1 MCSRSSSFDSKL
13 IQGERAIIVLKQESC
28 QAISENNSCTAY
40 TTDKKTYKE
49 SHWEKNRASL
59 LLSIN

>member
-40 TTDKKTYKE
+40 TTDKKNVQGKPLGKE
-49 SHWEKNRASL
+49 S
-59 LLSIN
+59 SIITPVY